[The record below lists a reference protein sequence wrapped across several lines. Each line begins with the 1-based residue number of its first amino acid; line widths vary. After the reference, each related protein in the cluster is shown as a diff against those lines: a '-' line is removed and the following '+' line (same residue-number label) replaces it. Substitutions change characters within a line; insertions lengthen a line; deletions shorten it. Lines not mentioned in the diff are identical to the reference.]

1 MTVLPN
7 GWKKVKL
14 GDVVKMSSGGTPSKD
29 NASFW
34 NGDIPW
40 ISALE
45 MHKNFVE
52 DAKLNITKEALKK
65 GSSLAKKNDLL
76 LLTRGSML
84 WKRIPVCLCLR
95 DVAFNQDVKCLHT
108 DNKLNSTFLLY
119 WFGCM
124 ESKIM
129 HMVVGTGIGAGKLES
144 SGILDLDVNLPPLE
158 EQKKIAA
165 TLSVWDSAIEKMEK
179 LIEAKIVQKNS
190 LTCKLIEKSSEA
202 KFKLENV
209 TIDKSKWG
217 KKKFKDVFEFLPTNT
232 YSREL
237 MSNDEGSIKNIHYGD
252 VLIKYAELLDVSSVK
267 IPCLKSSVDSSK
279 MIFLQSGDIVIAD
292 TAEDETVGKAIEILN
307 IEDHLVVSG
316 LHTMLCRPQKEMFY
330 HGWLG
335 YYINSKEFHRQ
346 LIPLIT
352 GIKVSSIA
360 KKDIID
366 TFILIPSL
374 QEQKII
380 VETLSET
387 NKELSLLKQ
396 QLENYKKQKQG
407 LMQKLLT
414 GQWRM
419 K

>member
-29 NASFW
+29 NVSFW

-52 DAKLNITKEALKK
+52 DAKLNITEEALKK
-65 GSSLAKKNDLL
+65 GSSLAKKKDLL

-144 SGILDLDVNLPPLE
+144 SGILDLDVDLPPIE
-158 EQKKIAA
+158 EQKKIVA

-179 LIEAKIVQKNS
+179 LIEVLEERYQAYVNEFFFENQSERKKLKMGDVFAVRNDRSVATEDMPLYSLTIENGITAKTDRYDRGALVKDKDSKKYKIVCDGDVVYNPANLRWGAIGQSKVGHNVVVSPIYEVLYTRDNS
-190 LTCKLIEKSSEA
+190 NDSRYLSHYIMSKKMIAFYSSKTEGTLIERKEV
-202 KFKLENV
+202 K
-209 TIDKSKWG
+209 IDQ
-217 KKKFKDVFEFLPTNT
+217 FLRIDLYVERDPA
-232 YSREL
+232 RQK
-237 MSNDEGSIKNIHYGD
+237 MIAD
-252 VLIKYAELLDVSSVK
+252 VLDMHQE
-267 IPCLKSSVDSSK
+267 
-279 MIFLQSGDIVIAD
+279 
-292 TAEDETVGKAIEILN
+292 EISN
-307 IEDHLVVSG
+307 
-316 LHTMLCRPQKEMFY
+316 
-330 HGWLG
+330 
-335 YYINSKEFHRQ
+335 
-346 LIPLIT
+346 
-352 GIKVSSIA
+352 
-360 KKDIID
+360 
-366 TFILIPSL
+366 
-374 QEQKII
+374 
-380 VETLSET
+380 
-387 NKELSLLKQ
+387 LKQ

-414 GQWRM
+414 GQWRV

>member
-1 MTVLPN
+1 MMLPN

-34 NGDIPW
+34 NGNIPW

-45 MHKNFVE
+45 MHKNYVE
-52 DAKLNITKEALKK
+52 EAKLNITEEALKK

-108 DNKLNSTFLLY
+108 NETLNSTFLLY

-124 ESKIM
+124 EPKIM

-144 SGILDLDVNLPPLE
+144 SGILDLDVDLPPLD

-179 LIEAKIVQKNS
+179 LIESKEISFNS
-190 LTCKLIEKSSEA
+190 LLKELIYAPAEKECWNIVKLGDVSEMSSGGTPKSSVE
-202 KFKLENV
+202 KYYN
-209 TIDKSKWG
+209 
-217 KKKFKDVFEFLPTNT
+217 
-232 YSREL
+232 
-237 MSNDEGSIKNIHYGD
+237 GD
-252 VLIKYAELLDVSSVK
+252 VLWVS
-267 IPCLKSSVDSSK
+267 
-279 MIFLQSGDIVIAD
+279 IAD
-292 TAEDETVGKAIEILN
+292 MTEQGMYIKDTAKKLTKLGVENSAAKIYPKGTVLYAMYASIGEVSIAEKEMASSQAILGIQVSDKLVNKYLYYFLVGQKERIKLQGQAGTQSNLNAGMVKDLN
-307 IEDHLVVSG
+307 I
-316 LHTMLCRPQKEMFY
+316 
-330 HGWLG
+330 
-335 YYINSKEFHRQ
+335 
-346 LIPLIT
+346 PLPS
-352 GIKVSSIA
+352 IKI
-360 KKDIID
+360 
-366 TFILIPSL
+366 
-374 QEQKII
+374 QNKII
-380 VETLSET
+380 AVLD
-387 NKELSLLKQ
+387 NGMGELSLLKR

-414 GQWRM
+414 GQWRV